1 MMSCVRK
8 FQEFAG
14 RLLYPVDASLFTD
27 VELWK
32 VMQSHLIREL
42 RELEKL
48 EGGTPDEEGEL
59 LLAILMGY
67 CVTVRNSKLI
77 DRILE
82 RAERVLPCLTDKVL
96 RCKLAAFCYRECP
109 DRELLELV
117 RSLLVE
123 LKREGRGEEILRI
136 EEFLSDEF

>member
-1 MMSCVRK
+1 M
-8 FQEFAG
+8 
-14 RLLYPVDASLFTD
+14 DTSLFTD
-27 VELWK
+27 VEEWK
-32 VMQSHLIREL
+32 HVQSHLTREL
-42 RELEKL
+42 RELERL
-48 EGGTPDEEGEL
+48 EGSTPEEEGEL

-67 CVTVRNSKLI
+67 CVTVRNSRLI

-109 DRELLELV
+109 DGELLELV
-117 RSLLVE
+117 RSLIVE

-136 EEFLSDEF
+136 EEFLSDEL